1 MKKYFLYLTMFF
13 LSLGCYAAQG
23 FLSGAYGK
31 LIANREV
38 RAPQSAKDLANPNCP
53 TCHGKGIL
61 VCGMCQMNPI
71 LGSMCPFCHG
81 NGTYECGCVAFK
93 RAHLEE
99 QKKTQNMTEAERE
112 RYNKQR
118 SEQIRRNQMYLDGM
132 NSSNGSR
139 SSNSYSCKSCG
150 GTGVCSYCSGSGSYF
165 IENGMYTGKTSYTYK
180 NCIRCGGNGKCK
192 ACHGTGRIR

>member
-132 NSSNGSR
+132 NSSGNGG
-139 SSNSYSCKSCG
+139 SSSGSSMTCPNCH
-150 GTGVCSYCSGSGSYF
+150 GTGKCSYCGGSGWSPAVYGKRC
-165 IENGMYTGKTSYTYK
+165 IQCNGSG
-180 NCIRCGGNGKCK
+180 RCSGAGS
-192 ACHGTGRIR
+192 CHGTGRIR